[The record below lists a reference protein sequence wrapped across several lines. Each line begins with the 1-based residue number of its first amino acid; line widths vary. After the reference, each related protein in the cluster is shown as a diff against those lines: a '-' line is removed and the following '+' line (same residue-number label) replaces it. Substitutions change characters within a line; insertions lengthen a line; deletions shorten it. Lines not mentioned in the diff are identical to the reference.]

1 MQKAALFPSG
11 QSTTFVFG
19 FPQDGND
26 DGGTGCGDVVGTEK
40 CDDSVSKDAA
50 RQAAPALECAVCN
63 KMFTSLG
70 DMRRHNLS
78 RRHVQCVC
86 VCVCVRAC
94 VGAHASVR
102 LCMQMLVCKR
112 VYSCGAGTNNSSLL
126 KMRGQRQ
133 CNCGRRIKAIEAAN
147 EGAEIVFAIACE
159 TSC

>member
-1 MQKAALFPSG
+1 MQQNVHKSG
-11 QSTTFVFG
+11 RHAQAQLV
-19 FPQDGND
+19 PQ
-26 DGGTGCGDVVGTEK
+26 
-40 CDDSVSKDAA
+40 A
-50 RQAAPALECAVCN
+50 CA
-63 KMFTSLG
+63 
-70 DMRRHNLS
+70 
-78 RRHVQCVC
+78 

-112 VYSCGAGTNNSSLL
+112 VYFCGAGANNSSLL

-147 EGAEIVFAIACE
+147 ERAEIVFAIACE

>member
-1 MQKAALFPSG
+1 MSISCYCALCIVPSVHLTGRAICVQVQKAALFPSG

-26 DGGTGCGDVVGTEK
+26 DGGTGGGDVVGTEK

-86 VCVCVRAC
+86 VCVCVRVCAC
-94 VGAHASVR
+94 VRAWARTHQCDCACKCWSVSECI
-102 LCMQMLVCKR
+102 LAVQ
-112 VYSCGAGTNNSSLL
+112 AQTT
-126 KMRGQRQ
+126 
-133 CNCGRRIKAIEAAN
+133 RR
-147 EGAEIVFAIACE
+147 
-159 TSC
+159 S

>member
-1 MQKAALFPSG
+1 MQQNVHKSG
-11 QSTTFVFG
+11 RHAQAQLV
-19 FPQDGND
+19 PQ
-26 DGGTGCGDVVGTEK
+26 
-40 CDDSVSKDAA
+40 A
-50 RQAAPALECAVCN
+50 CAV
-63 KMFTSLG
+63 
-70 DMRRHNLS
+70 
-78 RRHVQCVC
+78 CVC
-86 VCVCVRAC
+86 VCVCACVCLRAC

-126 KMRGQRQ
+126 KMRGRRQ